1 MRKIRTIRTALINN
15 NDDKNKNKSKNGSN
29 SSSRTNNND
38 IINLNSNNDSIMA
51 NNSTDNN
58 NNNDYIASH
67 LINISTSTNI
77 TNITITTT
85 NNNMTDSGKTST
97 VIEAIQQMRRNQPLG
112 RILACA
118 PSDSAADVV
127 CQVSHSSYLLIILS

>member
-38 IINLNSNNDSIMA
+38 IINLNSNNSIMA

-127 CQVSHSSYLLIILS
+127 CQVSHSIYLLIIFS